1 MTSFYGHLPFSAS
14 YPQMGGNEGLMAQ
27 DLYGPHLPLML
38 PAEAMGQALQT
49 SSYSPEAGMSPYARG
64 GRVQQSGFPLG
75 ELAETLRTQGQEGDT
90 VLAHIS
96 PREAA
101 FLAEHFGGDIN
112 PETGLPQFGFFSKL
126 WKGVKKVAGP
136 AIGAVLGTMVG
147 GPLGGAIGGG
157 IGGSFGHPNDRVGP
171 VMGGLGGYFGGP
183 ALLKGG
189 SALMAGQGLSGIGA
203 GLSSGF
209 GQSTGML
216 SNGLSSLLNSTGL
229 GSFFGGGVGSSAASA
244 ASAGKDVLHR
254 AMGASAGGGGLGSFF
269 GGNILNNALLAT
281 AIGGTLLRREK
292 PQGPQSIGDAMRE
305 GEKHRWRP
313 DQYPDKD
320 SFKPINRKYQGYSK
334 EYRPGFDPEEE
345 AFRENSPWQYTP
357 RFSEQK
363 FSEGGFLEGFSQGQE
378 DNVPALLSEG
388 EFVIPADVVADL
400 GDGNSKAG
408 AKRLEQ
414 MMREIRCHK
423 NTTKHPP
430 KSKGLGAYFNA

>member
-1 MTSFYGHLPFSAS
+1 
-14 YPQMGGNEGLMAQ
+14 
-27 DLYGPHLPLML
+27 
-38 PAEAMGQALQT
+38 
-49 SSYSPEAGMSPYARG
+49 MSPYARG
-64 GRVQQSGFPLG
+64 GRVQQSGFPLR

-136 AIGAVLGTMVG
+136 ALGAVLGTMVG

-157 IGGSFGHPNDRVGP
+157 IGGSFGHPNNRVGP

-203 GLSSGF
+203 GLSEGF

-216 SNGLSSLLNSTGL
+216 SNGLSSLPNSTGL

-254 AMGASAGGGGLGSFF
+254 AM
-269 GGNILNNALLAT
+269 
-281 AIGGTLLRREK
+281 
-292 PQGPQSIGDAMRE
+292 
-305 GEKHRWRP
+305 
-313 DQYPDKD
+313 
-320 SFKPINRKYQGYSK
+320 
-334 EYRPGFDPEEE
+334 
-345 AFRENSPWQYTP
+345 
-357 RFSEQK
+357 
-363 FSEGGFLEGFSQGQE
+363 QE
-378 DNVPALLSEG
+378 
-388 EFVIPADVVADL
+388 VADSGVSL
-400 GDGNSKAG
+400 A
-408 AKRLEQ
+408 ET
-414 MMREIRCHK
+414 C
-423 NTTKHPP
+423 
-430 KSKGLGAYFNA
+430 